1 MGVVTEEE
9 HGLRTK
15 RLGVQKTVLSISQ
28 FCLNRSHREKTGN
41 KTLKDKG
48 DLTVNTVTG
57 NFVYDRMA

>member
-1 MGVVTEEE
+1 MVTEGE
-9 HGLRTK
+9 HGLRMK

-28 FCLNRSHREKTGN
+28 FCLNRSHREKAGN

-48 DLTVNTVTG
+48 DITVNTVTG